1 MTMPSIFPHATFT
14 GAYGDNA
21 TNSWYPAQAV
31 LAEGIVTL
39 WVGSPTGWMQ
49 YFSVP
54 AAQVTVKSA
63 AQRITLTVA
72 GRNYPILA
80 NPGAVYQAL
89 NFGAANVVGEIT
101 GNQALGAMSTAGR
114 AMNQVG
120 AAQAFNAGGGNE
132 FLAAMRASGARVS
145 RLGYGAIAAIGC
157 GAGLLVVILVVVITV
172 LTLRI

>member
-1 MTMPSIFPHATFT
+1 MTMPSIFPQATFT
-14 GAYGDNA
+14 GAYGDTA

-31 LAEGIVTL
+31 LEQGIVTL

-54 AAQVTVKSA
+54 AAEVTVKSA
-63 AQRITLTVA
+63 AQRITLAVA

-80 NPGAVYQAL
+80 DPRAVYQAL

-101 GNQALGAMSTAGR
+101 GNQTLGAMSTAGR

-172 LTLRI
+172 WTLNL